1 MTRLA
6 GGGRDGA
13 KSGSKLAQGLIP
25 DWVDAIFLRS
35 LIPAIRRLVAARVDP
50 NWLTVMAFV
59 LTVLGAVFI
68 VVDRFM
74 LAFASVVAGGI
85 LDFLD
90 GKVAVLTGR
99 VTRAG
104 AVLDST
110 LDRYSDIVVYLA
122 LLIYYASRSHP
133 ATALAAVLAL
143 VGSMMTSYMMALGKS
158 HGIDFRV
165 GILRRQDRVTLISVG
180 LLFTPAHGAIESA
193 LTGGAAL
200 VGVSLGSVP
209 LMPLAAVVYLLAV
222 LSNVTALQR
231 VGLLLRTAD
240 VGPRDSERRDDVEPS
255 LRTKQLAMLEHAI
268 GAPDPGADE

>member
-1 MTRLA
+1 MPRTVSGDRE
-6 GGGRDGA
+6 GA
-13 KSGSKLAQGLIP
+13 KSGSDLAKGLIP
-25 DWVDAIFLRS
+25 DWLDAIFLRS

-68 VVDRFM
+68 VLDRPM
-74 LAFASVVAGGI
+74 LAFVSVVAGGI
-85 LDFLD
+85 LDFVD
-90 GKVAVLTGR
+90 GKVAVFTGR

-104 AVLDST
+104 AVLDSA
-110 LDRYSDIVVYLA
+110 LDRYSDVVIYLA

-143 VGSMMTSYMMALGKS
+143 VGSMMTSYMMVLGKS

-165 GILRRQDRVTLISVG
+165 GILRRQDRVTLISIG
-180 LLFTPAHGAIESA
+180 LLFTPVHGVIESA
-193 LTGGAAL
+193 LAAGANL
-200 VGVSLGSVP
+200 VGVSIGSVP

-231 VGLLLRTAD
+231 MALLLKTAD
-240 VGPRDSERRDDVEPS
+240 VGLGGSERQDDVEPS
-255 LRTKQLAMLEHAI
+255 LRTKQLAMLEREI
-268 GAPDPGADE
+268 GAPNPGADE